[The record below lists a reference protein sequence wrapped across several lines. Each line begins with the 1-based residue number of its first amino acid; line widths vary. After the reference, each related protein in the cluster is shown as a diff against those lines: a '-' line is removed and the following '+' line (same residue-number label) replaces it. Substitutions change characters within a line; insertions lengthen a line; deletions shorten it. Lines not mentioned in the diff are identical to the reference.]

1 MNPLAIIALA
11 AMGVVGTAGIIS
23 LPPDS
28 EDPTTFPADFPDPYA
43 DPFLEALPE
52 PLAASETSVPVPTG
66 YCPPV
71 YDLALS
77 EGFTP
82 EEAALLDRIAF
93 FESRCVVD
101 IIGDRNVGDSYGILQ
116 IHTDTFCEPS
126 TYWPSGYLQAALVL
140 ESCVELFDPAIAV
153 KAARAIFV
161 EYGFEAWSTYE
172 KALGS

>member
-1 MNPLAIIALA
+1 
-11 AMGVVGTAGIIS
+11 MGVVGTFGIFS

-43 DPFLEALPE
+43 DPFLEASPE
-52 PLAASETSVPVPTG
+52 PLAAPERSVPAPETSVPAPVG

-82 EEAALLDRIAF
+82 DEAALLDRIAF
-93 FESRCVVD
+93 YESRCVVD

-172 KALGS
+172 KAVGS

>member
-1 MNPLAIIALA
+1 MNPIAVILLA

-28 EDPTTFPADFPDPYA
+28 ADPTAFPADFPDPYA
-43 DPFLEALPE
+43 DPFLEAHPD
-52 PLAASETSVPVPTG
+52 ASGASETSVPAPTG

-82 EEAALLDRIAF
+82 DEATVLDRIAF
-93 FESRCVVD
+93 YESRCVAD
-101 IIGDRNVGDSYGILQ
+101 IIGDRTVGDSYGILQ

-126 TYWPSGYLQAALVL
+126 TYWPSGYLQAALIL

-153 KAARAIFV
+153 KAARAIFLA
-161 EYGFEAWSTYE
+161 YGFEAWSTYE
-172 KALGS
+172 KAIDS